1 MDATSRRICLTGV
14 LKMNSFRDS
23 FLFSPFSSPYFLL
36 FGHGCRLLFPRLRRN
51 ETRNGRTVMALV
63 NDIDRHCLYR
73 CVNEKRFFS
82 TSNAPV
88 VLFPFLVSL
97 PPLLFPSLF
106 PSTRGEGRRTS
117 GAEVETAAR
126 KNGASR
132 RKLLLA
138 PFNFKV
144 NRGRPTYLP

>member
-23 FLFSPFSSPYFLL
+23 FLFSSFSSPYFLL

-63 NDIDRHCLYR
+63 NDIDRHCLSR

-88 VLFPFLVSL
+88 VLFPFLVSPPPFFFL
-97 PPLLFPSLF
+97 PFFPR
-106 PSTRGEGRRTS
+106 RGGRGGERL
-117 GAEVETAAR
+117 E
-126 KNGASR
+126 
-132 RKLLLA
+132 RKLKRLRGKMA
-138 PFNFKV
+138 PRDGNCYSHPLILK
-144 NRGRPTYLP
+144 